1 MNTLMYVD
9 AEYVSSAAFY
19 WGTSQGLSRAKVDYK
34 ALIERFEPTLARAY
48 VAPPSPDKFIAFTKF
63 LGKCG
68 FAVQRLGPENKS
80 AAITSQMAV
89 DVNADYLGMKPDR
102 VVIVSGNGS
111 LAPLC
116 RVLNEHCDLTLL
128 AFPDSVSNSLL
139 SIGADTECLRSMVYD
154 AAARP

>member
-1 MNTLMYVD
+1 MSTLMYVD

-19 WGTSQGLSRAKVDYK
+19 WGSSHGLTRAKVDYRS
-34 ALIERFEPTLARAY
+34 LIEQFTPTLARAY

-68 FAVQRLGPENKS
+68 FAVQRLAPENKS
-80 AAITSQMAV
+80 AAITSQMSIDA
-89 DVNADYLGMKPDR
+89 NADYLGMKPDR

-116 RVLNEHCDLTLL
+116 RVLHEHCELILL

-139 SIGADTECLRSMVYD
+139 SIGADTDCLRSMVYD
-154 AAARP
+154 TATRP